1 MHVEL
6 YCPRCC
12 MSFVAEPET
21 PASDVLNRM
30 AEEGPWY
37 ALGDGQTYED
47 MIFST
52 LFACGTIRCAACG
65 EPASVS
71 EQSLSQMAMEV
82 LGSW

>member
-21 PASDVLNRM
+21 PAHEVLDRM
-30 AEEGPWY
+30 ADQGPWY
-37 ALGDGQTYED
+37 ALGDGETYED

-52 LFACGTIRCAACG
+52 LFACGTIRCSSCG

-71 EQSLSQMAMEV
+71 EQSLSQMALEV